1 MFRQVIRA
9 VAPYHLKRSGDRAMV
24 FFKFVED
31 KPEGG
36 RQGYRGCRGQERSGG
51 AAGAFAAA

>member
-1 MFRQVIRA
+1 
-9 VAPYHLKRSGDRAMV
+9 MV